1 MMACISNNVRP
12 LTSRLMA
19 AAFTPPTTQY
29 ASTTAR
35 RVGSISRGCASL
47 PSLFDSPCSS
57 HGQTSFA
64 RSIPFSS
71 THQDTRLHSTTPDNS
86 DDIATSSDNVIR
98 AEEEEEGVDPYSD
111 EARDDLAKFYQQ
123 NGILDT
129 TAEDIDTTHK
139 SLLRLTEQVLDWNQ
153 RLNLVSRKDCTVSV
167 IYHKHILPSVALLP
181 FILETTSQ
189 QSQSNK
195 PMNII
200 DVGTGG
206 GFPGLPLA
214 LLLPEVQFTLVDSV
228 QKKLKA
234 VSEMAAE
241 LDMTNIRI
249 HWGRVEE
256 MYVGEKGRRE
266 HRGRYDVV
274 LGRSVTALPK
284 FCGWVSDLLKKK
296 SKGKGSNDDD
306 EVVEEQGGRLIYIIG
321 GELDELVESKIVE
334 DISIDRI
341 LQRPEGTSDKRA
353 LIFHAKD
360 VEEIATESGEKSKI
374 VRQGVPLGNTK
385 KNGNNKGGKKMA
397 KGAWSKKEN
406 SVKKQRGYEDFQRF
420 EA

>member
-1 MMACISNNVRP
+1 
-12 LTSRLMA
+12 
-19 AAFTPPTTQY
+19 
-29 ASTTAR
+29 
-35 RVGSISRGCASL
+35 
-47 PSLFDSPCSS
+47 
-57 HGQTSFA
+57 
-64 RSIPFSS
+64 
-71 THQDTRLHSTTPDNS
+71 
-86 DDIATSSDNVIR
+86 
-98 AEEEEEGVDPYSD
+98 
-111 EARDDLAKFYQQ
+111 
-123 NGILDT
+123 
-129 TAEDIDTTHK
+129 
-139 SLLRLTEQVLDWNQ
+139 
-153 RLNLVSRKDCTVSV
+153 
-167 IYHKHILPSVALLP
+167 
-181 FILETTSQ
+181 
-189 QSQSNK
+189 
-195 PMNII
+195 
-200 DVGTGG
+200 
-206 GFPGLPLA
+206 
-214 LLLPEVQFTLVDSV
+214 
-228 QKKLKA
+228 
-234 VSEMAAE
+234 
-241 LDMTNIRI
+241 
-249 HWGRVEE
+249 